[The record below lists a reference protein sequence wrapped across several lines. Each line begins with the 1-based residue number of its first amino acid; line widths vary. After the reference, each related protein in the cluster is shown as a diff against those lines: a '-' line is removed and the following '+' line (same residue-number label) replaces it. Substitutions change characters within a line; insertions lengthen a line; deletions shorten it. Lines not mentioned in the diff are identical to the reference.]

1 MNQDTTKVP
10 REKLL
15 NGSGPENSPYEFCG
29 NGGTGTASCF
39 QLIKRDGWEI
49 KDDYPW

>member
-1 MNQDTTKVP
+1 MRALKNAV
-10 REKLL
+10 
-15 NGSGPENSPYEFCG
+15 
-29 NGGTGTASCF
+29 GGGACF

>member
-1 MNQDTTKVP
+1 MRALKNAV
-10 REKLL
+10 
-15 NGSGPENSPYEFCG
+15 
-29 NGGTGTASCF
+29 GGGCF